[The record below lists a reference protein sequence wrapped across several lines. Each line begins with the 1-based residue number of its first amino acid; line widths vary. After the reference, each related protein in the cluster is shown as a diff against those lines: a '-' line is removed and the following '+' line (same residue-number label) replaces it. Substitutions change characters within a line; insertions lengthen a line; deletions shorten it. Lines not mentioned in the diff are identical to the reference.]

1 MYTAMVLTGILAIYA
16 FILVEE
22 SQLND
27 EGKCFDSFY
36 VSFSSFVCFNVG
48 YFHSVSRSCSM
59 DEK

>member
-27 EGKCFDSFY
+27 EGKF
-36 VSFSSFVCFNVG
+36 
-48 YFHSVSRSCSM
+48 
-59 DEK
+59 